1 MTLKFIGLIICLS
14 YLVFAICILTFFM
27 DKCNKDK
34 KRFFHVHLHIY
45 KCYCEFISAISYVC
59 RLWVIR
65 YE

>member
-34 KRFFHVHLHIY
+34 KDFFMFI
-45 KCYCEFISAISYVC
+45 FISISVIVNLLVQFLMYVDC
-59 RLWVIR
+59 G
-65 YE
+65 